1 MDWIDEHL
9 NKIIIDDIYVK
20 LSTIA
25 EKMEILGGKLYKYYS
40 FEDEYSL
47 VNLKNNTV
55 HFTKPYKFNDP
66 FDCVISITLNDI
78 FKFFVPK
85 LIDDSIEKDAENEEL
100 IRPLIKQ
107 CLVGED
113 ISESDNKLAQI
124 IKLLMSQ
131 SAFREWMLKN
141 KTNPMD
147 QKELQPILIDVF
159 SNEEFRSKYF
169 ELIANDDIN
178 NMNLDFSQ
186 LSKNEYIK
194 LFMTCPEM
202 IELVAPE
209 IEDED
214 AKEKMEV
221 ISETLKQK
229 NILDKLQKISKITG
243 RTFVEEEK
251 LTEFQI
257 ALEQASI
264 EANRHINDNFAITC
278 FSKKS
283 DEILMWSHYANK
295 HTGFC
300 VEYDFS
306 KCTNWAALITLFP
319 VIYSKSRPHFPMS
332 IFEQSN
338 NFKDITVK
346 EGNDSIISLIRL
358 LLIKSDIWS
367 YEEEWR
373 IIGLQNQL
381 IDKHLLEL
389 DIVTKIYLGA
399 NISEKNEKEIVD
411 IAKSKGIPVYRYI
424 MNQEQ
429 YTLDCVKCEC
439 GENND

>member
-113 ISESDNKLAQI
+113 ISESDNKLVQI

-147 QKELQPILIDVF
+147 QKELQPILIDAF

-169 ELIANDDIN
+169 ELIASDDIN

-209 IEDED
+209 IEDGD
-214 AKEKMEV
+214 TKEKMEV

-243 RTFVEEEK
+243 RAFVEEEK
-251 LTEFQI
+251 LAEVQL

-319 VIYSKSRPHFPMS
+319 VIYSKNRPHFPMS

-358 LLIKSDIWS
+358 LLIKSDIWR

-399 NISEKNEKEIVD
+399 NISDKNEKEIVD

>member
-113 ISESDNKLAQI
+113 ISESDNKLLQI

-147 QKELQPILIDVF
+147 QKELQPILIDAF

-169 ELIANDDIN
+169 ELIASDDIN

-209 IEDED
+209 IEDGD
-214 AKEKMEV
+214 TKEKMEV

-243 RTFVEEEK
+243 RAFVEEEK
-251 LTEFQI
+251 LAEVQL

-319 VIYSKSRPHFPMS
+319 VIYSKNRPHFPMS

-399 NISEKNEKEIVD
+399 NISDKNEKEIVD

>member
-113 ISESDNKLAQI
+113 ISESDNKLVQI

-147 QKELQPILIDVF
+147 QKDLQPILIDAF

-209 IEDED
+209 IEDGD
-214 AKEKMEV
+214 TKEKMEV

-243 RTFVEEEK
+243 RAFVEEEK
-251 LTEFQI
+251 LAEFQL

>member
-113 ISESDNKLAQI
+113 ISESDNKLLQI

-147 QKELQPILIDVF
+147 QKELQPILIDAF

-169 ELIANDDIN
+169 ELIASDDIN

-209 IEDED
+209 IEDGD
-214 AKEKMEV
+214 TKEKMEV

-243 RTFVEEEK
+243 RAFVEEEK
-251 LTEFQI
+251 LAEFQI

-319 VIYSKSRPHFPMS
+319 VIYSKNRPHFPMS

-399 NISEKNEKEIVD
+399 NISDKNEKEIVD

>member
-78 FKFFVPK
+78 FEFFVPK
-85 LIDDSIEKDAENEEL
+85 LIDDSIERDAENEEL

-113 ISESDNKLAQI
+113 ISESDNKLVQI

-131 SAFREWMLKN
+131 SAFREWMMKN
-141 KTNPMD
+141 KTNQMD

-159 SNEEFRSKYF
+159 SNEEFRAKYF
-169 ELIANDDIN
+169 ELIVSDDIN

-186 LSKNEYIK
+186 LSKNEHIK

-243 RTFVEEEK
+243 RTFLEEEK

-264 EANRHINDNFAITC
+264 KANRHINDNFAITC

-306 KCTNWAALITLFP
+306 KCTNWTALTTLFP
-319 VIYSKSRPHFPMS
+319 VIYSKNRPHFPMS

-358 LLIKSDIWS
+358 LLIKSDIWR

>member
-9 NKIIIDDIYVK
+9 NKMIIDDIYVK

-78 FKFFVPK
+78 FKFLVPK

-113 ISESDNKLAQI
+113 ISESDNKLVQI

-131 SAFREWMLKN
+131 SAFREWMMKN

-147 QKELQPILIDVF
+147 QKELQPILIDAF
-159 SNEEFRSKYF
+159 SNQEFRSKYF

-209 IEDED
+209 IEDGD
-214 AKEKMEV
+214 AKEKMKV

-243 RTFVEEEK
+243 SAFVEEGK
-251 LTEFQI
+251 LAEFQL

-399 NISEKNEKEIVD
+399 NISKKNEKEIVD

>member
-113 ISESDNKLAQI
+113 ISESDNKLVQI

-147 QKELQPILIDVF
+147 QKELQPILIDAF

-194 LFMTCPEM
+194 LFMTCPEI

-209 IEDED
+209 IEDGD
-214 AKEKMEV
+214 TKEKMEV

-243 RTFVEEEK
+243 RAFVEEEK
-251 LTEFQI
+251 LAEFQL

>member
-25 EKMEILGGKLYKYYS
+25 EKMEILGRKLYKYYS

-113 ISESDNKLAQI
+113 ISESDNKLVQI

-147 QKELQPILIDVF
+147 QKELQPILIDAF

-169 ELIANDDIN
+169 ELIVNDDIN

>member
-85 LIDDSIEKDAENEEL
+85 LIDDSIEKDAGNEEL

-113 ISESDNKLAQI
+113 ISESDNKLVQI

-147 QKELQPILIDVF
+147 QKELQPILIDAF

-169 ELIANDDIN
+169 ELIANDD
-178 NMNLDFSQ
+178 MNLDFSQ

-209 IEDED
+209 IEDGD
-214 AKEKMEV
+214 TKEKMEV

-243 RTFVEEEK
+243 RAFVEEEK
-251 LTEFQI
+251 LAEFQL

-319 VIYSKSRPHFPMS
+319 VIYSKNRPHFPMS

-399 NISEKNEKEIVD
+399 NISDKNEKEIVD

>member
-113 ISESDNKLAQI
+113 ISESDNKLVQI

-131 SAFREWMLKN
+131 SAFREWMMKN

-147 QKELQPILIDVF
+147 QKELQPILIDAF

-169 ELIANDDIN
+169 ELIVNDDIN

-243 RTFVEEEK
+243 RAFVEEEK
-251 LTEFQI
+251 LAEFQL

-346 EGNDSIISLIRL
+346 EDNDSIISLIRL
-358 LLIKSDIWS
+358 LLIKSDIWR

>member
-25 EKMEILGGKLYKYYS
+25 EKMEILGRKLYKYYS

-113 ISESDNKLAQI
+113 ISESDNKLVQI

-131 SAFREWMLKN
+131 SAFREWMMKN

-147 QKELQPILIDVF
+147 QKELQPILIDAF

-169 ELIANDDIN
+169 ELIVNDDIN

>member
-113 ISESDNKLAQI
+113 ISESDNKLVQI

-147 QKELQPILIDVF
+147 QKELQPILIDAF

-209 IEDED
+209 IEDGD
-214 AKEKMEV
+214 TKEKMEV

-243 RTFVEEEK
+243 RAFVEEEK
-251 LTEFQI
+251 LAEFQL

-319 VIYSKSRPHFPMS
+319 VIYSKNRPHFPMS

-358 LLIKSDIWS
+358 LLIKSDIWR

>member
-113 ISESDNKLAQI
+113 ISESDNKLVQI

-147 QKELQPILIDVF
+147 QKELQPILIDAF

-209 IEDED
+209 IEDGD
-214 AKEKMEV
+214 
-221 ISETLKQK
+221 
-229 NILDKLQKISKITG
+229 
-243 RTFVEEEK
+243 
-251 LTEFQI
+251 
-257 ALEQASI
+257 
-264 EANRHINDNFAITC
+264 
-278 FSKKS
+278 
-283 DEILMWSHYANK
+283 
-295 HTGFC
+295 
-300 VEYDFS
+300 
-306 KCTNWAALITLFP
+306 
-319 VIYSKSRPHFPMS
+319 
-332 IFEQSN
+332 
-338 NFKDITVK
+338 
-346 EGNDSIISLIRL
+346 
-358 LLIKSDIWS
+358 
-367 YEEEWR
+367 
-373 IIGLQNQL
+373 
-381 IDKHLLEL
+381 
-389 DIVTKIYLGA
+389 TK
-399 NISEKNEKEIVD
+399 
-411 IAKSKGIPVYRYI
+411 
-424 MNQEQ
+424 
-429 YTLDCVKCEC
+429 
-439 GENND
+439 

>member
-9 NKIIIDDIYVK
+9 NKMIIDDIYVK

-113 ISESDNKLAQI
+113 ISESDNKLVQI

-147 QKELQPILIDVF
+147 QKELQPILIDAF

-169 ELIANDDIN
+169 ELIVNDDIN

-186 LSKNEYIK
+186 LSKNEHIK

-209 IEDED
+209 IEDGD
-214 AKEKMEV
+214 TKEKMEV

-243 RTFVEEEK
+243 RAFVEEEK
-251 LTEFQI
+251 LAEFQI

-319 VIYSKSRPHFPMS
+319 VIYSKNRPHFPMS

-358 LLIKSDIWS
+358 LLIKSDIWR

>member
-1 MDWIDEHL
+1 MGWIDEHL

-78 FKFFVPK
+78 FKFFVHK

-113 ISESDNKLAQI
+113 ISESDNKLVQI

-131 SAFREWMLKN
+131 SAFREWMMKN

-147 QKELQPILIDVF
+147 QKELQPILIDAF

-186 LSKNEYIK
+186 LSQNEYIK

-209 IEDED
+209 IEDGD
-214 AKEKMEV
+214 TKEKMEV

-243 RTFVEEEK
+243 RAFVEEEK
-251 LTEFQI
+251 LAEFQL

>member
-113 ISESDNKLAQI
+113 ISESDNKLLQI

-147 QKELQPILIDVF
+147 QKELQPILIDAF

-169 ELIANDDIN
+169 ELIASDDIN

-209 IEDED
+209 IEDGD
-214 AKEKMEV
+214 TKEKMEV

-243 RTFVEEEK
+243 RAFVEEEK
-251 LTEFQI
+251 LAEVQL

-319 VIYSKSRPHFPMS
+319 VIYSKNRPHFPMS

-358 LLIKSDIWS
+358 LLIKSDIWR

-399 NISEKNEKEIVD
+399 NISDKNEKEIVD

>member
-113 ISESDNKLAQI
+113 ISESDNKLVQI

-147 QKELQPILIDVF
+147 QKELQPILIDAF

-186 LSKNEYIK
+186 LSKNEYI
-194 LFMTCPEM
+194 
-202 IELVAPE
+202 IV
-209 IEDED
+209 
-214 AKEKMEV
+214 
-221 ISETLKQK
+221 
-229 NILDKLQKISKITG
+229 
-243 RTFVEEEK
+243 
-251 LTEFQI
+251 
-257 ALEQASI
+257 
-264 EANRHINDNFAITC
+264 
-278 FSKKS
+278 
-283 DEILMWSHYANK
+283 
-295 HTGFC
+295 
-300 VEYDFS
+300 YDLS
-306 KCTNWAALITLFP
+306 G
-319 VIYSKSRPHFPMS
+319 
-332 IFEQSN
+332 
-338 NFKDITVK
+338 D
-346 EGNDSIISLIRL
+346 D
-358 LLIKSDIWS
+358 
-367 YEEEWR
+367 
-373 IIGLQNQL
+373 
-381 IDKHLLEL
+381 
-389 DIVTKIYLGA
+389 
-399 NISEKNEKEIVD
+399 
-411 IAKSKGIPVYRYI
+411 
-424 MNQEQ
+424 
-429 YTLDCVKCEC
+429 
-439 GENND
+439 

>member
-113 ISESDNKLAQI
+113 ISESDNKLVQI

-131 SAFREWMLKN
+131 SAFREWMMKN

-147 QKELQPILIDVF
+147 QKELQPILIDAF

-169 ELIANDDIN
+169 ELIVNDDIN

-186 LSKNEYIK
+186 LSKNEHIK

>member
-113 ISESDNKLAQI
+113 ISESDNKLVQI

-147 QKELQPILIDVF
+147 QKELQPILIDAF

-209 IEDED
+209 IEDGD
-214 AKEKMEV
+214 TKEKMEV

-243 RTFVEEEK
+243 RAFVEEEK
-251 LTEFQI
+251 LAEFQL

>member
-113 ISESDNKLAQI
+113 ISESDNKLVQI

-131 SAFREWMLKN
+131 GAFREWMMKN

-147 QKELQPILIDVF
+147 QKELQPILIDAF

-202 IELVAPE
+202 IELVVPE
-209 IEDED
+209 IEDGD
-214 AKEKMEV
+214 TKEKMEV

-243 RTFVEEEK
+243 RAFVEEEK
-251 LTEFQI
+251 LAEFQL

-439 GENND
+439 

>member
-113 ISESDNKLAQI
+113 ISESDNKLVQI

-141 KTNPMD
+141 QTNPMD
-147 QKELQPILIDVF
+147 QKELQPILIDAF

-169 ELIANDDIN
+169 ELIVNDDIN

-202 IELVAPE
+202 IELFAPE

-251 LTEFQI
+251 LAEFQI

-399 NISEKNEKEIVD
+399 NISDKNEKEIVD

-424 MNQEQ
+424 MNQDQ

>member
-113 ISESDNKLAQI
+113 ISESDNKLVQI

-131 SAFREWMLKN
+131 SAFREWMMKN

-147 QKELQPILIDVF
+147 QKELQPILIDAF

-169 ELIANDDIN
+169 ELIVNDDIN

-229 NILDKLQKISKITG
+229 NILDKLQKISKI
-243 RTFVEEEK
+243 K
-251 LTEFQI
+251 L
-257 ALEQASI
+257 
-264 EANRHINDNFAITC
+264 
-278 FSKKS
+278 
-283 DEILMWSHYANK
+283 
-295 HTGFC
+295 
-300 VEYDFS
+300 
-306 KCTNWAALITLFP
+306 
-319 VIYSKSRPHFPMS
+319 
-332 IFEQSN
+332 
-338 NFKDITVK
+338 
-346 EGNDSIISLIRL
+346 
-358 LLIKSDIWS
+358 
-367 YEEEWR
+367 
-373 IIGLQNQL
+373 
-381 IDKHLLEL
+381 
-389 DIVTKIYLGA
+389 
-399 NISEKNEKEIVD
+399 
-411 IAKSKGIPVYRYI
+411 
-424 MNQEQ
+424 
-429 YTLDCVKCEC
+429 
-439 GENND
+439 

>member
-113 ISESDNKLAQI
+113 ISESDNKLVQI

-131 SAFREWMLKN
+131 SAFREWMMKN

-147 QKELQPILIDVF
+147 QKELQPILIDAF

-169 ELIANDDIN
+169 ELIVNDDIN

>member
-113 ISESDNKLAQI
+113 ISESDNKLVQI
-124 IKLLMSQ
+124 IKLIMSQ

-147 QKELQPILIDVF
+147 QKELQPILIDAF

-209 IEDED
+209 IEDGD
-214 AKEKMEV
+214 TKEKMEV

-243 RTFVEEEK
+243 RAFVEEEK
-251 LTEFQI
+251 LAEFQL

-319 VIYSKSRPHFPMS
+319 VIYSKNRPHFPMS

-338 NFKDITVK
+338 NFKDITIK

-399 NISEKNEKEIVD
+399 NISDKNEKEIVD

>member
-113 ISESDNKLAQI
+113 ISESDNKLVQI

-131 SAFREWMLKN
+131 SAFREWMMKN

-147 QKELQPILIDVF
+147 QKELQPILIDAF

-169 ELIANDDIN
+169 ELIVNDDIN

-243 RTFVEEEK
+243 RAFVEEEK
-251 LTEFQI
+251 LAEFQL

-346 EGNDSIISLIRL
+346 EDNDSIISLIRL

>member
-113 ISESDNKLAQI
+113 ISESDNKLVQI

-147 QKELQPILIDVF
+147 QKELQPILIDAF

-169 ELIANDDIN
+169 ELIVNDDIN

>member
-113 ISESDNKLAQI
+113 ISESDNKLVQI

-147 QKELQPILIDVF
+147 QKDLQPILIDAF

-202 IELVAPE
+202 IELVAPK
-209 IEDED
+209 IEDWD
-214 AKEKMEV
+214 TKEKMEV

-243 RTFVEEEK
+243 RAFVEEEK
-251 LTEFQI
+251 LAEFQL

>member
-9 NKIIIDDIYVK
+9 NKIIIDDIYFK

-113 ISESDNKLAQI
+113 ISESDNKLVQI

-147 QKELQPILIDVF
+147 QKELQPILIDAF

-209 IEDED
+209 IEDGD
-214 AKEKMEV
+214 TKEKMEV

-243 RTFVEEEK
+243 RAFVEEEK
-251 LTEFQI
+251 LAEFQI

-358 LLIKSDIWS
+358 LLIKSDIWG

-399 NISEKNEKEIVD
+399 NISDKNEKEIVD

-424 MNQEQ
+424 MNQE
-429 YTLDCVKCEC
+429 
-439 GENND
+439 

>member
-1 MDWIDEHL
+1 
-9 NKIIIDDIYVK
+9 
-20 LSTIA
+20 
-25 EKMEILGGKLYKYYS
+25 
-40 FEDEYSL
+40 
-47 VNLKNNTV
+47 
-55 HFTKPYKFNDP
+55 
-66 FDCVISITLNDI
+66 
-78 FKFFVPK
+78 
-85 LIDDSIEKDAENEEL
+85 
-100 IRPLIKQ
+100 
-107 CLVGED
+107 
-113 ISESDNKLAQI
+113 
-124 IKLLMSQ
+124 
-131 SAFREWMLKN
+131 
-141 KTNPMD
+141 
-147 QKELQPILIDVF
+147 
-159 SNEEFRSKYF
+159 
-169 ELIANDDIN
+169 
-178 NMNLDFSQ
+178 
-186 LSKNEYIK
+186 
-194 LFMTCPEM
+194 
-202 IELVAPE
+202 
-209 IEDED
+209 
-214 AKEKMEV
+214 
-221 ISETLKQK
+221 
-229 NILDKLQKISKITG
+229 
-243 RTFVEEEK
+243 
-251 LTEFQI
+251 
-257 ALEQASI
+257 
-264 EANRHINDNFAITC
+264 
-278 FSKKS
+278 
-283 DEILMWSHYANK
+283 MWSHYANK